1 MPTTETCKTCKG
13 TGKINALVSQH
24 DDKKEIVD
32 CPDCKGAKV
41 IHYMTDQ
48 EERDYHDNY
57 W

>member
-1 MPTTETCKTCKG
+1 MER
-13 TGKINALVSQH
+13 I
-24 DDKKEIVD
+24 DKQYAVIYID
-32 CPDCKGAKV
+32 PDCKGAKV